1 MNVKKKF
8 RSKLRI
14 FDSFSGKGD
23 WYQDDG
29 YKDDSVPVLLAV
41 KQRLEEQKESNE
53 LEGQKESQEVDEGP
67 EEPVKIDKSQDKSLR
82 RQR

>member
-14 FDSFSGKGD
+14 FDSFGGKGD
-23 WYQDDG
+23 NQDDG
-29 YKDDSVPVLLAV
+29 DMDDTVPVLLAV
-41 KQRLEEQKESNE
+41 KER
-53 LEGQKESQEVDEGP
+53 LEGQKESQEEVEGQ
-67 EEPVKIDKSQDKSLR
+67 EEAVKIDKSQDKSLK

>member
-14 FDSFSGKGD
+14 FESFNGKTD
-23 WYQDDG
+23 WYQDDS

-41 KQRLEEQKESNE
+41 KQRLEEQEVEKETHK
-53 LEGQKESQEVDEGP
+53 LVEGQEGP
-67 EEPVKIDKSQDKSLR
+67 AKPEKSKDKSLR
-82 RQR
+82 RQRYETVF